1 MSFVHYRIIWYIFS
15 GTLIVAAIVSL
26 GVWGLAYGI
35 DFTGGSLLE
44 AQFIEDTPT
53 SAAVTES
60 LQPLKLGDVVVQPAG
75 SKGTIIRTRSLSEAE
90 HSQVKETLT
99 KSFGAFNEIR
109 FDSIGPTI
117 GAELRSQA
125 FWAILL
131 VLISIVF
138 YIAWSFRSV
147 SYPVSSWVYGIITII
162 TAFHDVII
170 PIGVFSVLGHLYGI
184 EINGAFVAAVLTI
197 MGYSINDTIVVLDR
211 IRENVK
217 TSRADFETTV
227 GTSLRQ
233 TIARSLNTT
242 LTTLLALVAVYFFGG
257 ESVKYFVL
265 ALIIGIATGAYSS
278 IFIASPLLVSWF
290 NWRKR
295 S

>member
-1 MSFVHYRIIWYIFS
+1 MSFVRYRIIWYIFS
-15 GTLIVAAIVSL
+15 GTLIAAAIVSL

-44 AQFIEDTPT
+44 VQFIEKIPT
-53 SAAVTES
+53 SASITGA
-60 LQPLKLGDVVVQPAG
+60 LQPLQFGDIVAQPAG
-75 SKGTIIRTRSLSEAE
+75 SKGAIIRTRSLSEAE
-90 HSQVKETLT
+90 HSQIKDALT
-99 KSFGAFNEIR
+99 KSFGAFDEIR

-131 VLISIVF
+131 VLISIVL
-138 YIAWSFRSV
+138 YIAWSFRAV

-170 PIGVFSVLGHLYGI
+170 PVGVFSLLGHWYGI

-278 IFIASPLLVSWF
+278 IFIASPLLVSWYQ
-290 NWRKR
+290 WRR
-295 S
+295 R